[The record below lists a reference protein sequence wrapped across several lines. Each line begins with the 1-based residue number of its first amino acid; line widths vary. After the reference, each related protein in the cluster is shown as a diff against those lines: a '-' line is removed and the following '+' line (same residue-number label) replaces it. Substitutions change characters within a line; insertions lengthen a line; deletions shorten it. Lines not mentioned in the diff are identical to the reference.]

1 MWERVKI
8 LAVHDRQMSIL
19 TPWPVLAFRQQNYV
33 YTPHVIWE
41 QSLTLNAQ
49 LEVKVAI

>member
-19 TPWPVLAFRQQNYV
+19 TLWPVLAFGQQNDV
-33 YTPHVIWE
+33 YTPIIWE

-49 LEVKVAI
+49 LEVKVAM

>member
-8 LAVHDRQMSIL
+8 LAVHDHQMSIL
-19 TPWPVLAFRQQNYV
+19 TLWPVLAFRQQNDV
-33 YTPHVIWE
+33 YTSHVIWE

-49 LEVKVAI
+49 LEVKVAM